1 MNDNRR
7 WSNNEEEFFI
17 RHIGEFS
24 EMCIGISKVKL
35 LENYLAGLDKR
46 RKDSGID
53 LNRMRTVANIELMN
67 QKRRLSDV

>member
-1 MNDNRR
+1 MNDNLR
-7 WSNNEEEFFI
+7 WSNSEEEFFI

-24 EMCIGISKVKL
+24 EMCIGTSKVTL

-46 RKDSGID
+46 RKDSGLD